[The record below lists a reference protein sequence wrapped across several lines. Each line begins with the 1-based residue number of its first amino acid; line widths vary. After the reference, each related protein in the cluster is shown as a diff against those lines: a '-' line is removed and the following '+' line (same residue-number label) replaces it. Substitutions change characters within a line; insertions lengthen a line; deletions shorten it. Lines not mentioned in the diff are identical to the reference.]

1 MKKQTFS
8 KGLFVIRFFEYEKSY
23 LFHIQKSKKSHEN
36 KKVNAVAL
44 ALFRAFIDRKAD
56 PCYNNAYKV

>member
-1 MKKQTFS
+1 MALSAHREKT
-8 KGLFVIRFFEYEKSY
+8 LFAIRFFEYEKSY

-44 ALFRAFIDRKAD
+44 LHFPTAFVII
-56 PCYNNAYKV
+56 